1 MVPPRECN
9 KIMRIRS
16 MTGYGR
22 GEATGE
28 GRNWVAEVRTVNHRF
43 LEQRVI
49 LPRQF
54 AALEEGVKKLVAAH
68 LDRGRV
74 DVTISLLG
82 GATIEPQLVVNEN
95 IARQYHR
102 CLLTLISELQLA
114 QEITLKDMLTLRD
127 VISLEEARPDM
138 ESEWQFIDKALQAAL
153 GECNAM
159 REREGETLQQ
169 ELLGRLGKFA
179 GIVDEIETMIP
190 VVQMQR
196 QQDVRARIAKL
207 LEGLDIDPMRLAQ
220 ETAIMADKSDVT
232 EEITRLHSH
241 IQQFSA
247 FLHSDEPVG
256 RRLDFLLQEFLREVN
271 TLASKIS
278 NAGIAHLGVEMK
290 NEIEKLREQVQNIE

>member
-1 MVPPRECN
+1 
-9 KIMRIRS
+9 MRTRS

-28 GRNWVAEVRTVNHRF
+28 GRIWVAEVRTVNHRF

-49 LPRQF
+49 VPRQF
-54 AALEEGVKKLVAAH
+54 AALEESVKKQVSAQ

-82 GATIEPQLVVNEN
+82 GAAIEPQLVVNET

-102 CLLTLISELQLA
+102 CLNTLVDEFQLA
-114 QEITLKDMLTLRD
+114 REITLRDMLTLRD
-127 VISLEEARPDM
+127 VISMEEARPDM
-138 ESEWQFIDKALQAAL
+138 ESEWQFISVALHAAL
-153 GECNAM
+153 NECNAM
-159 REREGETLQQ
+159 REREGATLQQ
-169 ELLGRLGKFA
+169 ELLGRLDKFA
-179 GIVDEIETMIP
+179 GIVQEIETMIP
-190 VVQMQR
+190 VLQVQR
-196 QQDVRARIAKL
+196 QQDVRTRIGKL
-207 LEGLDIDPMRLAQ
+207 LEGLDIDPLRLAQ
-220 ETAIMADKSDVT
+220 ETAILADKSDVT

-241 IQQFSA
+241 IQQFRA